1 MAYFRL
7 VPPCCASQA
16 VHTGPSMFPAC
27 LQNYREGSQGS
38 IPTTTTTITTTPRRQ
53 RRRWVYGSSIL
64 VHRRR
69 RDEQNNRSIR
79 VVGRR
84 GLAAGR
90 LAAGRGLGVV
100 VVLLPVLAVA
110 SRLDRVGSHDRIAR
124 PLHLRTID
132 AFVREERRAGPRP
145 RGGAGRGGVGG
156 TFGTLA
162 SEELMMTGRHAF
174 KVTNEGKPWQP
185 DVTPS
190 VVGTRARAAFVLL
203 RC

>member
-27 LQNYREGSQGS
+27 LQNYREDSRGS
-38 IPTTTTTITTTPRRQ
+38 IPTTTTTTITTTITTTPRRQ
-53 RRRWVYGSSIL
+53 RRRWVYGSGIL

-110 SRLDRVGSHDRIAR
+110 SRLDRVGSRDRIAR
-124 PLHLRTID
+124 PLDLR
-132 AFVREERRAGPRP
+132 VRLTRSFAKKGARV
-145 RGGAGRGGVGG
+145 RGRGAGQGEAGWAEH
-156 TFGTLA
+156 L
-162 SEELMMTGRHAF
+162 EH
-174 KVTNEGKPWQP
+174 
-185 DVTPS
+185 
-190 VVGTRARAAFVLL
+190 
-203 RC
+203 